1 MIQISK
7 YGVKMDKS
15 NFKVGIYSG
24 QYDTLLGVNLPK
36 LNIVQS
42 EGLEKH
48 ISKRHPSCLKYLDK
62 VGEIISFPDYIGM
75 NPKESGSFELI
86 KQYSD
91 NILIGIK
98 LDIKNNYYYV
108 ATLHDIKQS
117 KINNRLFSGR
127 LKKVK

>member
-1 MIQISK
+1 
-7 YGVKMDKS
+7 MDENS
-15 NFKVGIYSG
+15 FEVGLYSG
-24 QYDTLLGVNLPK
+24 QYDALLGINLPQ

-48 ISKRHPSCLKYLDK
+48 ILKRHPSCLKYLTK
-62 VGEIISFPDYIGM
+62 ISEIISSPDYIGI

-86 KQYSD
+86 KKYDD
-91 NILIGIK
+91 NVLIGIK
-98 LDIKNNYYYV
+98 LDIKSNYYYV

-127 LKKVK
+127 IKKIK

>member
-1 MIQISK
+1 MSE
-7 YGVKMDKS
+7 S
-15 NFKVGIYSG
+15 NFKVGTYNG
-24 QYDTLLGVNLPK
+24 QYDGLLGVCLPK

-48 ISKRHPSCLKYLDK
+48 ISKRHPSCLRYISKIS
-62 VGEIISFPDYIGM
+62 EIISSPDYIGI
-75 NPKESGSFELI
+75 NPKESSSFELI
-86 KQYSD
+86 KQYDD
-91 NILIGIK
+91 NVLVGIK

-127 LKKVK
+127 LKKIE

>member
-1 MIQISK
+1 MK
-7 YGVKMDKS
+7 EN
-15 NFKVGIYSG
+15 NFIIGT
-24 QYDTLLGVNLPK
+24 YDGRYNTLLGVSLPE

-42 EGLEKH
+42 TGLEKH
-48 ISKRHPSCLKYLDK
+48 ISKRHPNCLKYLDK
-62 VGEIISFPDYIGM
+62 TEEIISAPDYIGT
-75 NPKESGSFELI
+75 NPRESGSFELI
-86 KQYSD
+86 KQYDD

-127 LKKVK
+127 LKKISQDY